1 MKGIHTWIV
10 PKTGSYIIEAAGAIG
25 GTLKDA
31 EKNDIDIRPGK
42 GQLLSIFYLKK
53 GDRYNIII
61 GQSGTPPLARG
72 ANSFNGGGGGGGG
85 TFMWRESSES
95 PLIVAGGGGGQGI
108 TGHDIAGFGSDA
120 SLVEDGS
127 MGSKINKY
135 GELAFPQ
142 LADNY
147 GKDGEGGGD
156 PTKPRKKSK
165 RLE

>member
-1 MKGIHTWIV
+1 MDRAKD
-10 PKTGSYIIEAAGAIG
+10 GSYIIEAAGAIG

-42 GQLLSIFYLKK
+42 GAIIKGIFYLKK

-135 GELAFPQ
+135 GELAF
-142 LADNY
+142 L
-147 GKDGEGGGD
+147 
-156 PTKPRKKSK
+156 S
-165 RLE
+165 